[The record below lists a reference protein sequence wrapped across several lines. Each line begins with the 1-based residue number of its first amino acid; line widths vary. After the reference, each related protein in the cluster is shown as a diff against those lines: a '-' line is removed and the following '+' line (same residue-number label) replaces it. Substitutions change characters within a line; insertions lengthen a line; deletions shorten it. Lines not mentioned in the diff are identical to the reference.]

1 MTFNYG
7 LGMLL
12 FSMVVLIVGALIVF
26 YIINKVVYS
35 DKKK

>member
-1 MTFNYG
+1 MTFNHG

-12 FSMVVLIVGALIVF
+12 FSMVVLIVGALIAF